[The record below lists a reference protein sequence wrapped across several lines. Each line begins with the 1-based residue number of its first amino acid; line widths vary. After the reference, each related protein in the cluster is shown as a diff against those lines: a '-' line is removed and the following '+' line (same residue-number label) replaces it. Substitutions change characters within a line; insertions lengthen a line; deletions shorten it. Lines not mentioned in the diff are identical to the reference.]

1 MSFSNTIDQAILD
14 HFFGKATWTAPAAI
28 WAGYS
33 TTTPAKDGTNVT
45 EPNSGTTGYGRVR
58 VLAAGWG
65 RSASEM
71 DNEAVIEFPEATGDQ
86 GTITHAVLYDAETEG
101 NMLWFGALTASKA
114 VDAGDTPRV
123 PAGDFNIT
131 QS

>member
-1 MSFSNTIDQAILD
+1 MSFSTTIDQAILD
-14 HFFGKATWTAPAAI
+14 HFYGLASWTAPTNT

-33 TTTPAKDGTNVT
+33 TTTPTKAGTNVT
-45 EPNSGTTGYGRVR
+45 EPNSGTTGYGRVEVTAWTR
-58 VLAAGWG
+58 
-65 RSASEM
+65 ASSEV
-71 DNEAVIEFPEATGDQ
+71 DNDAVIEFPEATGDQ

-101 NMLWFGALTASKA
+101 NMLWFGALTAPKA
-114 VDAGDTPRV
+114 VTTGDTPRF